1 MYVLFIKILNSNYKE
16 DIFLALESVEIREK
30 VYFEAYNLDETV
42 KDEIP
47 LLKNFFQVEEMEE
60 KKITIITSFVE
71 DKKSILEFIK
81 VLENTGLDLKN
92 NSILKLGAFKS
103 EIFL

>member
-47 LLKNFFQVEEMEE
+47 LLKNFFQLEESED
-60 KKITIITSFVE
+60 KKITIITSFVD
-71 DKKSILEFIK
+71 DKKRISEFIK
-81 VLENTGLDLKN
+81 VLEDIGLDLKKGR
-92 NSILKLGAFKS
+92 ILKLGAFKS
-103 EIFL
+103 EIYL